1 MPGFMTILGK
11 FLAVAVGV
19 VLAGAFLGAALG
31 LLVALVVV
39 LVLGLTVLGR
49 KDWVPLIYNVRSLT
63 VRRVTTAVTVIG
75 LSLVVA
81 VFAAVLMLNE
91 GIRTTLSATGDEMNA
106 KIIRKG
112 SQVEMQSGVQPEHL
126 RLLSGQPEVAVGP
139 DGKPWASAE
148 VAVLIYALRE
158 AAKDDSDGSNVSVRG
173 VGPAALSLHP
183 PAKLEG
189 RMFQAGTSEIV
200 IGKGLVGRF
209 AGARIG
215 TSMRFARRDWTVVGV
230 MDQRGSAFDSEVWGD
245 VDQMLDAFSRR
256 PAFSSITLRLK
267 DRDGVSSLAAR
278 METDPQL
285 NTLEIS
291 SERRYWAKQSEAL
304 SKFVTFLGT
313 FVAIIFAIG
322 AVLGA
327 MITMF
332 AQVSARTREIGA
344 LRAMG
349 FRRRAVLV
357 SFVVESVILGLLGGG
372 VGLAAASVMRFV
384 EFPTTNFQTFNEI
397 VFRFTMSVP
406 TVVATIVFAAVMGF
420 AGGLLPALRA
430 ARMPITRATRGG

>member
-1 MPGFMTILGK
+1 M
-11 FLAVAVGV
+11 LAVLSKVLAIVVGV
-19 VLAGAFLGAALG
+19 VLGAAFLLAGLG
-31 LLVALVVV
+31 LGLSVLVVIILAV
-39 LVLGLTVLGR
+39 TVLLR
-49 KDWVPLIYNVRSLT
+49 RDWVPVIYNLRSLA
-63 VRRVTTAVTVIG
+63 VRKVTTAVTVAG
-75 LSLVVA
+75 LALVVA
-81 VFAAVLMLNE
+81 VFAAMLILND
-91 GIRTTLSATGDEMNA
+91 GIRTTLAATGDPMNA
-106 KIIRKG
+106 KVIRKG

-126 RLLSGQPEVAVGP
+126 RLLSGQPEVALGP
-139 DGKPWASAE
+139 DGKAWASAE
-148 VAVLIYALRE
+148 VAVLIYLLHE
-158 AAKDDSDGSNVSVRG
+158 GAKDDTDGSNLSVRG
-173 VGPAALSLHP
+173 VGPAALGLHP
-183 PAKLEG
+183 PAQLEG
-189 RMFQAGTSEIV
+189 RMFRPGTSEV
-200 IGKGLVGRF
+200 VVGKALVGRF

-256 PAFSSITLRLK
+256 PAFSSITLRMK
-267 DRDGVSSLAAR
+267 DADGVTALARR

-291 SERRYWAKQSEAL
+291 TERRYWEKQSEAL
-304 SKFVTFLGT
+304 GKFVTFLGT

-327 MITMF
+327 MITMY

-357 SFVVESVILGLLGGG
+357 SFVVESVILGLVGG
-372 VGLAAASVMRFV
+372 VFGLGAASLMQLK
-384 EFPTTNFQTFNEI
+384 EFSTTNFQTFNEV
-397 VFRFTMSVP
+397 VFRFHLTIDTS
-406 TVVATIVFAAVMGF
+406 VATMLFAAVMGF